1 MAYTTI
7 YKDYI
12 FIEGD
17 NSKAI
22 RKAKIKTNLSGIGAQ
37 MKNLNNV
44 KDSLIFYTKMHKCNC
59 ILDFKYGQKTS
70 IFSFDDVKFY
80 GSGVCAILP
89 EEEYKKII
97 NEKTK

>member
-22 RKAKIKTNLSGIGAQ
+22 RKAKIKANLVGIGAQ
-37 MKNLNNV
+37 MKNLNDV
-44 KDSLIFYTKMHKCNC
+44 KDSLIFNAKIHKCNC

-70 IFSFDDVKFY
+70 LFSFDDVKFY

-89 EEEYKKII
+89 DEEYIRII
-97 NEKTK
+97 KEKTK